1 MVWLGSDYQHIPTKI
16 HDKKHRVTLDS
27 NEEDSFKIH
36 MPNKII
42 NLKISPNGLYIY
54 IFPNIKSGSI
64 NFCDHSDM

>member
-42 NLKISPNGLYIY
+42 NLKICPNGLYIY
-54 IFPNIKSGSI
+54 IYSQTSNQVQLIFVITVK
-64 NFCDHSDM
+64 